1 LTPGDGVGSIRH
13 PIRAAEHE
21 AEHLRRIVREGESAA
36 TPLILIGAWIALV
49 VPLVALVVG
58 LALLI
63 AYLVTH

>member
-1 LTPGDGVGSIRH
+1 MELGRFDTRSGRPSMRRSISGGSS
-13 PIRAAEHE
+13 AK
-21 AEHLRRIVREGESAA
+21 GESAA
-36 TPLILIGAWIALV
+36 TPLILIGTWIALV